1 MKKLYTLLLALSVTT
16 VVSQAT
22 TKTVK
27 HAIKSGETLY
37 TIAHQNHTT
46 IEEVRKVNGLKKG
59 EMLKLGRVLN
69 VPKNTYF
76 PKKQSNFQKNEKKKI
91 TKLAKKKHVSKK
103 KLSKKLKTTKDTSI
117 YAVKKGD
124 TLFTIAKKHKMTVA
138 KLLKLN
144 KIDYKATLKLGQN
157 FKVDKSKKVLKKTK
171 IVKIKK
177 KFQKKKLVRKS
188 IRNKKSNRALK
199 MALSKN
205 AKSIRQRRAKHKYI
219 DDILFKTAKLDIMSF
234 GSSKKGAKIISLAKK
249 KLGRRYVW
257 GATGKRNTFDCSGL
271 TTYVYKK
278 NGIALPRRAI
288 AQSKVGKRVS
298 RYNLKKGD
306 LVFFDTSKRHKG
318 YVNHVGIYIGN
329 GKFIHASSA
338 KKKVVITSLNKAFY
352 SQRFKVARRFASSS

>member
-1 MKKLYTLLLALSVTT
+1 MKKLYTLLLAISVAT
-16 VVSQAT
+16 VTSQAT

-27 HAIKSGETLY
+27 HTIKNGETLY

-46 IEEVRKVNGLKKG
+46 IEEVRKANGLKKG
-59 EMLKLGRVLN
+59 EMLKLGRVLK

-76 PKKQSNFQKNEKKKI
+76 PKKQSISQKNEKKKI
-91 TKLAKKKHVSKK
+91 TKLVNQKHLSTK
-103 KLSKKLKTTKDTSI
+103 KLVKKLKKGTRNTGI

-144 KIDYKATLKLGQN
+144 NVDYKATLKLGQN
-157 FKVDKSKKVLKKTK
+157 FKVEKPKKVLKKK
-171 IVKIKK
+171 Y
-177 KFQKKKLVRKS
+177 QKRKLVRKS
-188 IRNKKSNRALK
+188 VRNKKSNRALK
-199 MALSKN
+199 VALSKN
-205 AKSIRQRRAKHKYI
+205 AKPIKQRRAKHKYI
-219 DDILFKTAKLDIMSF
+219 DDILFKTAKLDVMSF
-234 GSSKKGAKIISLAKK
+234 GTSKKGAKIISLAKQ

-278 NGIALPRRAI
+278 NGINLPRRAI
-288 AQSKVGKRVS
+288 AQSRVGKRVS

-338 KKKVVITSLNKAFY
+338 KKKVVITSLNKPFY